1 MFVASLILI
10 LSTAMFFFYFQ
21 ATCQKILR
29 RQFDAEYFQV
39 IVKANRLEFP
49 SVQKSL
55 DESDAPL
62 DYQRLRTML
71 ECDFLALVYLLKN
84 AANIH
89 QRYSYEERLLIV
101 YFRVIFFFLTLRH
114 MLKMNRERAAIL
126 RLTAVLQYFA
136 NVVGQRVN
144 TVRFGNLTAA
154 DYLMN
159 L

>member
-10 LSTAMFFFYFQ
+10 ISTALFFFYFQ

-29 RQFDAEYFQV
+29 RQFEAEYFQV

-49 SVQKSL
+49 SVQRSL
-55 DESDAPL
+55 DEADAPL

-71 ECDFLALVYLLKN
+71 ECDFLALVYLLRN
-84 AANIH
+84 AANVN
-89 QRYSYEERLLIV
+89 QRYSYEERLLMV
-101 YFRVIFFFLTLRH
+101 YFRTIFFFLTLRH
-114 MLKMNRERAAIL
+114 LFKLRENAAIL

-144 TVRFGNLTAA
+144 MVRFGNLTAA

>member
-1 MFVASLILI
+1 MFMASLILI
-10 LSTAMFFFYFQ
+10 ISTALFFFYFQ

-49 SVQKSL
+49 SVQKAL
-55 DESDAPL
+55 DESEGLL

-84 AANIH
+84 AANVH
-89 QRYSYEERLLIV
+89 QRYTYEERLLMI
-101 YFRVIFFFLTLRH
+101 YFRVVFFFLTLRH
-114 MLKMNRERAAIL
+114 LLKLRENAVVL

-144 TVRFGNLTAA
+144 MVRFGNLSAA
-154 DYLMN
+154 HYLMN

>member
-10 LSTAMFFFYFQ
+10 FSTAMFFFYFQ

-29 RQFDAEYFQV
+29 RQFEAEYFQV

-84 AANIH
+84 AANIQ
-89 QRYSYEERLLIV
+89 QRYSYEEWLLMA
-101 YFRVIFFFLTLRH
+101 YFRVVFFFLTLRH
-114 MLKMNRERAAIL
+114 LLKLRESAAIL

>member
-1 MFVASLILI
+1 MFVASLILVI
-10 LSTAMFFFYFQ
+10 STALFFFYFQ

-29 RQFDAEYFQV
+29 RQFEAEYFQV
-39 IVKANRLEFP
+39 IVKVNRLEFP

-62 DYQRLRTML
+62 DYQRLRTVL

-84 AANIH
+84 AANVH
-89 QRYSYEERLLIV
+89 QRYSYEERLLML
-101 YFRVIFFFLTLRH
+101 YFRVVFFLLTLRH
-114 MLKMNRERAAIL
+114 LLKLRENAAIL
-126 RLTAVLQYFA
+126 RLAAVLQYFA

-144 TVRFGNLTAA
+144 AVRFGNLTAA

>member
-10 LSTAMFFFYFQ
+10 LSTALFFFYFQ

-29 RQFDAEYFQV
+29 RQFEAEYFQV

-84 AANIH
+84 AANVH
-89 QRYSYEERLLIV
+89 QRYSYEEWLLMV
-101 YFRVIFFFLTLRH
+101 YFRVVFFLLTVRH
-114 MLKMNRERAAIL
+114 LLKLKEGAAVL

>member
-1 MFVASLILI
+1 MIVASLILI
-10 LSTAMFFFYFQ
+10 MSTALFFFYFQ
-21 ATCQKILR
+21 TTCQRILR
-29 RQFDAEYFQV
+29 RQFEAEYFQV
-39 IVKANRLEFP
+39 IVKVNRLEFP

-62 DYQRLRTML
+62 DYARLRTVL

-84 AANIH
+84 AANVQ
-89 QRYSYEERLLIV
+89 QRYSYEEWLLMA
-101 YFRVIFFFLTLRH
+101 YFRIVFFALTLRH
-114 MLKMNRERAAIL
+114 MFKLQENAAIM
-126 RLTAVLQYFA
+126 RLTSVLQYFA
-136 NVVGQRVN
+136 NVVGQRIN

>member
-10 LSTAMFFFYFQ
+10 LSTALFFFYFQ
-21 ATCQKILR
+21 TTCQKILR

-39 IVKANRLEFP
+39 IVRANRLEFP

-55 DESDAPL
+55 DEADAPL

-84 AANIH
+84 AANVH

-101 YFRVIFFFLTLRH
+101 YFRAVFFLLTLRH
-114 MLKMNRERAAIL
+114 VLKLKENGAIL

-144 TVRFGNLTAA
+144 MVRFGNLTAA

>member
-10 LSTAMFFFYFQ
+10 ISTALFFFYFQ

-29 RQFDAEYFQV
+29 RQFDAEYSQV

-62 DYQRLRTML
+62 DYQRLRTVL

-84 AANIH
+84 AANVH
-89 QRYSYEERLLIV
+89 QRYSYEERLLMV
-101 YFRVIFFFLTLRH
+101 YFRVVFFLLTLRH
-114 MLKMNRERAAIL
+114 LLKLRESAAIL

-136 NVVGQRVN
+136 NVVGQRVSQ
-144 TVRFGNLTAA
+144 VGFGNLSASQ
-154 DYLMN
+154 YL
-159 L
+159 LSL

>member
-10 LSTAMFFFYFQ
+10 LSTALFFFYFQ

-29 RQFDAEYFQV
+29 RQFEAEYFQV
-39 IVKANRLEFP
+39 IVRANRLEFP

-55 DESDAPL
+55 DEADAPL

-84 AANIH
+84 AANVN
-89 QRYSYEERLLIV
+89 QRYSYEERLLIL
-101 YFRVIFFFLTLRH
+101 YFKFVFASLITRHWLKLRETPAALKLT
-114 MLKMNRERAAIL
+114 AIL
-126 RLTAVLQYFA
+126 EYFA
-136 NVVGQRVN
+136 NVVGERVN
-144 TVRFGNLTAA
+144 TVRFGNLTAS
-154 DYLMN
+154 DYLLN

>member
-1 MFVASLILI
+1 MIVASLILI
-10 LSTAMFFFYFQ
+10 MSTALFFFYFQ
-21 ATCQKILR
+21 TTCQKILR

-49 SVQKSL
+49 SVQKAL

-71 ECDFLALVYLLKN
+71 ECDYLALAYLLRN
-84 AANIH
+84 AANVH

-101 YFRVIFFFLTLRH
+101 YFRVLFFLLTLRH
-114 MLKMNRERAAIL
+114 LLKLRENAAVL

-144 TVRFGNLTAA
+144 MVRFGNLTAA